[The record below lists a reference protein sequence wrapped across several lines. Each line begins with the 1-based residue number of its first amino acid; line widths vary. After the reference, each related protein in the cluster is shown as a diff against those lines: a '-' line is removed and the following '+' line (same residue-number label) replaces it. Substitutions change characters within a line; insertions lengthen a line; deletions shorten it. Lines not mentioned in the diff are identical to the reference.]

1 MADFVAPNFAPPP
14 DFFGTALRAQ
24 MAPIQRQAA
33 IQQMAQSQQE
43 IAQSQQI
50 MSQQSQSFPV
60 GLAQAKLALQ
70 GLQLQRQVVLND
82 PGVQQAL
89 GQGGQSAQSAQPGA
103 DGIQNDPQA
112 SAPGDSSQTGLNGTI
127 GGYRPSTMMANALL
141 GGGDP
146 LKTAEGV
153 QNYQL
158 TQNKIRAAGP
168 MSLMETGASSP
179 VADQLIRNPQNTD
192 FQQMWMQV
200 APKLNLDP
208 FRDLTALNARRA
220 FTMAYNGIGAQAGGT
235 AAGFTPKPDPYQMR
249 NIQGMY
255 GQQLQ
260 QDPNDLKLTQVAGR
274 EVPGGSM
281 QTVTDLTGK
290 RTGVLVPT
298 QGMDPQGRP
307 IALSGGKVDLGMEPP
322 TDAMINSAGFA
333 AQMRSSFTT
342 MRQLET
348 PTSTH
353 KGFVLPSQDRSL
365 LINAAGSN
373 DTGLLMET
381 AHQLLEK
388 FATNPDAQ
396 TYISAAIP
404 AIAAASYDEAGTR
417 LNPAKI
423 KIAISS
429 LLPRDLD
436 NKADLAVVYQTRT
449 NMFNKALTGAQR
461 AVGLPKYKNTLGVD
475 AQAPDS
481 PSSGQG
487 TAPPAALQYLTQ
499 HPDKA
504 PQFKAK
510 YGYLPGG

>member
-1 MADFVAPNFAPPP
+1 VADFVAPSPSFAPPP
-14 DFFGTALRAQ
+14 DVLGSYLRGQ
-24 MAPIQRQAA
+24 MAPIQQQAA
-33 IQQMAQSQQE
+33 IQQITQSQQE
-43 IAQSQQI
+43 VAQSRQM
-50 MSQQSQSFPV
+50 MSQQSQTFPI
-60 GLAQAKLALQ
+60 GLEQAKLALQ
-70 GLQLQRQVVLND
+70 GSQLQRKVVLND

-89 GQGGQSAQSAQPGA
+89 GQGAQSAQPGA
-103 DGIQNDPQA
+103 GGIQNDPQA
-112 SAPGDSSQTGLNGTI
+112 AAGSGQSGFNGTI
-127 GGYRPSTMMANALL
+127 GGYKPNTMMALAML

-158 TQNKIRAAGP
+158 TQNKMRAAGP
-168 MSLMETGASSP
+168 MALMETGASSP

-235 AAGFTPKPDPYQMR
+235 AAGFTPKPDPSMEQ
-249 NIQGMY
+249 NVSGPY

-260 QDPNDLKLTQVAGR
+260 RDPVTGKLTQVAGR
-274 EVPGGSM
+274 EVPSGSVQ
-281 QTVTDLTGK
+281 QTTDLTGK

-298 QGMDPQGRP
+298 GGMDAQGRP
-307 IALSGGKVDLGMEPP
+307 LAMSGGKVDLGMEPP

-333 AQMRSSFTT
+333 AQMRSSFAT
-342 MRQLET
+342 MQQLET

-373 DTGLLMET
+373 DTGLFMET

-388 FATNPDAQ
+388 YATNPDAQ

-475 AQAPDS
+475 AQAPDN

-499 HPDKA
+499 HPEKA
-504 PQFKAK
+504 QQFKAK

>member
-1 MADFVAPNFAPPP
+1 VADFVAPSPSFAPPP
-14 DFFGTALRAQ
+14 DVLGSYLRGQ
-24 MAPIQRQAA
+24 MAPIQQQAA
-33 IQQMAQSQQE
+33 IQQITQSQQE
-43 IAQSQQI
+43 VAQSRQM
-50 MSQQSQSFPV
+50 MSQQSQSFPI
-60 GLAQAKLALQ
+60 GLEQAKLALQ
-70 GLQLQRQVVLND
+70 GLQLQRKVVLND

-89 GQGGQSAQSAQPGA
+89 GMGAQSAQPGA
-103 DGIQNDPQA
+103 GGIQNDPQA
-112 SAPGDSSQTGLNGTI
+112 AAGSGQSGFNGTI
-127 GGYRPSTMMANALL
+127 GGYKPNTMMALAML

-158 TQNKIRAAGP
+158 TQNKMRAAGP
-168 MSLMETGASSP
+168 LSLMETGSTSP
-179 VADQLIRNPQNTD
+179 QADQLINANPD
-192 FQQMWMQV
+192 FQQMWFQM
-200 APKLNLDP
+200 APKLGLNP
-208 FRDLTALNARRA
+208 GRDLTPLNARRA

-235 AAGFTPKPDPYQMR
+235 AAGFTPKPDPYMLQ
-249 NIQGMY
+249 NVKGQY

-260 QDPNDLKLTQVAGR
+260 LDPGGEAAGKLTQVAGR
-274 EVPGGSM
+274 EVPSGSVQ
-281 QTVTDLTGK
+281 QTTDLTGK

-298 QGMDPQGRP
+298 SGMTPGGQP
-307 IALSGGKVDLGMEPP
+307 IAMSGGKVDLGMEPP

-333 AQMRSSFTT
+333 AQMRSSFAT
-342 MRQLET
+342 MQQLET

-373 DTGLLMET
+373 DTGLFMET

-388 FATNPDAQ
+388 YATNPDAQ

-475 AQAPDS
+475 AQAPDN

-499 HPDKA
+499 HPEKA
-504 PQFKAK
+504 QQFKAK